1 MKYENGTFEA
11 TIAELRA
18 LTEYASTDQTRQH
31 IACVCFD
38 TGLGRAVATD
48 GHRLLKIDAA
58 QSTAPRPNETKSRD
72 EYLVNARKLQAALKG
87 KGSKKTKLRVTPQK
101 DARGNGAHSFMVE
114 SDEARTVLDA
124 TDATFPPCDQV
135 IPDIAS
141 MAKPCEK
148 VGFNAFYLAALGVIG
163 EIAVSH
169 GCKTSGCWLRL
180 GAELDPARIDA
191 TFMGGDVDDQ
201 GSATIVVMPMRV

>member
-18 LTEYASTDQTRQH
+18 LTEYASTDQARQH

-72 EYLVNARKLQAALKG
+72 EHLVNAKKLQAALKG
-87 KGSKKTKLRVTPQK
+87 MGSKKAKLRVTPEK
-101 DARGNGAHSFMVE
+101 GSFTI
-114 SDEARTVLDA
+114 EAGPVRAALEKV
-124 TDATFPPCDQV
+124 DATFPPCDQV

-169 GCKTSGCWLRL
+169 GCKTAGCWLRL

-191 TFMGGDVDDQ
+191 TFMGGNVDDQ